1 MQILGVQIIL
11 YFYHHNFLR
20 KALTI
25 FTSVTIY
32 MRNIVRCLLFA
43 FQFRKS
49 ITDENRPLGEF
60 WKNTKDLKLK
70 ILIRKIDDQ
79 VQASWRNREERRGRR
94 TVFIFTEFRE
104 LLPFRSETTK
114 SSRSSWIITSRPKSI
129 LRSRTSTNFES
140 PYIKLNTK

>member
-104 LLPFRSETTK
+104 LLFIPRRQNHHIPLESLHIVAKVHLT
-114 SSRSSWIITSRPKSI
+114 I
-129 LRSRTSTNFES
+129 TNFD
-140 PYIKLNTK
+140 